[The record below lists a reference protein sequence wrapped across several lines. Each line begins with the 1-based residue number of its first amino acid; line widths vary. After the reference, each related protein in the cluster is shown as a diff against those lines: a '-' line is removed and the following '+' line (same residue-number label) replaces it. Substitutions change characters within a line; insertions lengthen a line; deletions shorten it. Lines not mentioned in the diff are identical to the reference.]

1 MPFIWKK
8 IYISNSH
15 HVEFKPFVELT
26 FEDFFLA
33 SSSYF
38 AGCCPIDR
46 PCRRQL
52 SSLPHSTHS
61 NTSESLRAINWSFRL
76 KRIHFVSYF
85 VLLYGQMWGDKTGV
99 GKLGPVG
106 HLHYTF
112 TLPPPPRGP
121 TGRQNTHRQEIMIVL
136 KQFPNC
142 TTMRNFTWIQT
153 KRYPDLKKCH
163 FQTSHRRTWYVPL
176 RRLRLAKKK
185 SFFLNRDKRADLIP
199 LVLPN
204 NNREEQEKNFRPER
218 GKICRWK
225 FECKPAWLETTDGR

>member
-1 MPFIWKK
+1 MACVSIRPETIHLMFSLTSSFDFMKRWQDAFHLEKNISPTLTTLNSNLLLNLHLK
-8 IYISNSH
+8 I
-15 HVEFKPFVELT
+15 
-26 FEDFFLA
+26 FFLA

-76 KRIHFVSYF
+76 KRTHFVSYF

-163 FQTSHRRTWYVPL
+163 FQTSHRRTPSGDCAWL
-176 RRLRLAKKK
+176 KKK
-185 SFFLNRDKRADLIP
+185 VFF
-199 LVLPN
+199 
-204 NNREEQEKNFRPER
+204 
-218 GKICRWK
+218 
-225 FECKPAWLETTDGR
+225 